1 METRLLIQ
9 DLVDDLHKRYP
20 LEFGSQTKPA
30 VCLTRSIRY
39 KVAVALKTAQ
49 AAARNCSRTRGQR
62 PPKNWSVQASQL

>member
-9 DLVDDLHKRYP
+9 DQVDDLHKRYP
-20 LEFGSQTKPA
+20 LEFGGQTKTA
-30 VCLTRSIRY
+30 RSIRY

-49 AAARNCSRTRGQR
+49 AAARNCSRTRRQR